1 MEKPLLPNGTLKESL
16 GNESVSLKSF
26 AEQQTDDDLVG
37 YRHDDDEAEDLTAE
51 EDDDEFH
58 AAISASDELQLLVGA
73 GRISSDIDDKS
84 IRSGNI
90 SDSALL
96 DGRRQKT
103 KVHQRRHK
111 RHARFLHS
119 IRYQDNKM
127 LKRSRRLYGVCVSR
141 YIDGDKL
148 ANTIKLKHG
157 RYRRWKKIIYEGDFV
172 HLYKQTNEKKLGGLA
187 PTLNGE
193 QNSSL
198 KRTVLPGGGGNED
211 LVNSQSSVREQH
223 VFVFPFGCIVMWN
236 LSERDEEQ
244 IVQIALKSDSNES
257 LQETLREEDD
267 MTYSY
272 DNIASQRS
280 TKVENDEISLMSLEL
295 GEKMAISL
303 AFAQSVKLILH
314 EETIDSKI
322 DLYKKY
328 PEILSRTGKIDLSQS
343 DIAKKIGEL
352 FIIRNTVNLYSD
364 MLDTPD
370 VFWEEDKFEP
380 TYKKLRKY
388 LDIDKRIEVMNQR
401 MEIIRELLELLSTQQ
416 DQSHANRLEFII
428 MVLIVIEVVIEVVW
442 NIVLKDLLGIFP
454 LRGKDGGNDDPF
466 RL

>member
-1 MEKPLLPNGTLKESL
+1 
-16 GNESVSLKSF
+16 
-26 AEQQTDDDLVG
+26 
-37 YRHDDDEAEDLTAE
+37 
-51 EDDDEFH
+51 
-58 AAISASDELQLLVGA
+58 
-73 GRISSDIDDKS
+73 
-84 IRSGNI
+84 
-90 SDSALL
+90 
-96 DGRRQKT
+96 
-103 KVHQRRHK
+103 
-111 RHARFLHS
+111 
-119 IRYQDNKM
+119 
-127 LKRSRRLYGVCVSR
+127 
-141 YIDGDKL
+141 
-148 ANTIKLKHG
+148 
-157 RYRRWKKIIYEGDFV
+157 
-172 HLYKQTNEKKLGGLA
+172 
-187 PTLNGE
+187 
-193 QNSSL
+193 
-198 KRTVLPGGGGNED
+198 
-211 LVNSQSSVREQH
+211 
-223 VFVFPFGCIVMWN
+223 MWN

-280 TKVENDEISLMSLEL
+280 TKVENDEISLMSQEL

-343 DIAKKIGEL
+343 DIAKIGEL

-416 DQSHANRLEFII
+416 DQSHANRLSS
-428 MVLIVIEVVIEVVW
+428 LSW
-442 NIVLKDLLGIFP
+442 S
-454 LRGKDGGNDDPF
+454 
-466 RL
+466 

>member
-1 MEKPLLPNGTLKESL
+1 MSE
-16 GNESVSLKSF
+16 NE
-26 AEQQTDDDLVG
+26 
-37 YRHDDDEAEDLTAE
+37 
-51 EDDDEFH
+51 
-58 AAISASDELQLLVGA
+58 AA
-73 GRISSDIDDKS
+73 R
-84 IRSGNI
+84 
-90 SDSALL
+90 
-96 DGRRQKT
+96 
-103 KVHQRRHK
+103 
-111 RHARFLHS
+111 
-119 IRYQDNKM
+119 
-127 LKRSRRLYGVCVSR
+127 
-141 YIDGDKL
+141 
-148 ANTIKLKHG
+148 
-157 RYRRWKKIIYEGDFV
+157 
-172 HLYKQTNEKKLGGLA
+172 
-187 PTLNGE
+187 
-193 QNSSL
+193 
-198 KRTVLPGGGGNED
+198 NED
-211 LVNSQSSVREQH
+211 GAHKEMSPMYREEREQH
-223 VFVFPFGCIVMWN
+223 VFIFPFGCIVMWN
-236 LSERDEEQ
+236 LSEKDEEQ
-244 IVQIALKSDSNES
+244 IVQISLKSDSNES

-272 DNIASQRS
+272 DRISSQRS
-280 TKVENDEISLMSLEL
+280 TKVENDEISLMTQEL

-442 NIVLKDLLGIFP
+442 NIVLKDILGIFP
-454 LRGKDGGNDDPF
+454 LRGNASGNDDPF